1 METNIFPHTACLVA
15 RPNSGITLCACP
27 TVQRDNERTCIIS
40 IVRHNTAYVSHTVQP
55 EGVSGTYPRYVCF
68 QYTHACI
75 THLFHNI
82 TLQQSTY
89 AFLRMQ
95 VWLCPKSDLHS
106 VLTGIISQTFQ
117 VGNVTVQ
124 RFGLSVSC
132 TVTVVGKQPAE
143 GHVMALIAVD
153 HCTSGELIVV
163 LFTVQRFFDT
173 TIVFLTFFVAFS
185 IFKKNSFFIFFPIVT
200 VVGIQMSFVKTK
212 FGE

>member
-1 METNIFPHTACLVA
+1 MGVLLIGAPAVHIQLHRTKCFPLKITYIDCFILATEDSVHVRTNIRLTGKAGAYISRDMETNIFPHTACLVA

-75 THLFHNI
+75 TNLFHNI

-95 VWLCPKSDLHS
+95 V
-106 VLTGIISQTFQ
+106 
-117 VGNVTVQ
+117 
-124 RFGLSVSC
+124 
-132 TVTVVGKQPAE
+132 
-143 GHVMALIAVD
+143 
-153 HCTSGELIVV
+153 
-163 LFTVQRFFDT
+163 
-173 TIVFLTFFVAFS
+173 
-185 IFKKNSFFIFFPIVT
+185 
-200 VVGIQMSFVKTK
+200 
-212 FGE
+212 